1 MIIPIQEKK
10 EIIILKKIFNLNR
23 YSQLLNQTLNLY
35 GE

>member
-10 EIIILKKIFNLNR
+10 EIIILKIFNLNR
-23 YSQLLNQTLNLY
+23 YSQLLNQTLKLY